1 MEENILLKI
10 RDLHIRFTQYDRGL
24 KRRELHPVR
33 GLSCDVEKG
42 KLTAVVGAAVREKAF
57 WPMRSWG
64 FCLITAVWRARSIT
78 MGSGL
83 TAGVLRRFAEMRL
96 PWFRRAFLIWIP

>member
-42 KLTAVVGAAVREKAF
+42 KLTAVVGASGSGKSLLAHAIMGILPYNCRMEGSRGS
-57 WPMRSWG
+57 PDH
-64 FCLITAVWRARSIT
+64 ARS
-78 MGSGL
+78 G
-83 TAGVLRRFAEMRL
+83 AGAGMRGQDIDIL
-96 PWFRRAFLIWIP
+96 

>member
-42 KLTAVVGAAVREKAF
+42 KLTAVVGASGSGKSLLAHAI
-57 WPMRSWG
+57 MG
-64 FCLITAVWRARSIT
+64 IL
-78 MGSGL
+78 MGSVL